1 MSDLFKSAMGY
12 FSSSSV
18 PGEPTGQG
26 NEFVGQ
32 IVQINNV
39 KLRIRKLIAEG
50 GFALVFV
57 AQDVNT
63 GKEYALKRMMAADE
77 EANKNIN
84 QEINILK
91 KLNGHANVIQFM
103 IAHQIEK
110 SRTPHGM
117 TEYQIVTELC
127 TGGSLI
133 DVLNLRAGNP
143 LPPITVCQIFWQTCK
158 AVQHMHAQQPPITH
172 RDLKIENLL
181 IGANGQI
188 KLCDF
193 GSATFQTFHP
203 DMTWSATQRS
213 LLEDEMAKFTTPMY
227 RAPEMLD
234 TWDNR
239 SITSASDVW
248 ALGCVLFMLC
258 YLKHPFE
265 DSAKLRIL
273 NGNYTIPPGDTK
285 YSWFHDIIRGC
296 LQVDP
301 EKRLNISDVLE
312 RLAAICES
320 HNIDVKEPLKLS
332 GKRLDTPSPTHPTPS
347 PAANHPVSEEKP
359 PQRPPR
365 PSQAPHRLSSPSETQ
380 PLPQR
385 PERPERPL
393 PPAPQQPQAGGLFSS
408 IKGGAGSF
416 LKNLKDTSSKVIT
429 TVQQSIARSDLDL
442 SYITSRLAVMSFPGE
457 GLEITHRNSA
467 EDVRALLETRHG
479 GYFMVFNVSGRSY
492 NSARLGG
499 RVMDCSWPG
508 KGRAPPLAT
517 LYSTC
522 SAMLEFL
529 GKDNR
534 NICVVHCMDGRASSA
549 LAVSAL
555 LMYCGL
561 FKRPDDAVQMFAVK
575 RFPPI
580 LNPSEMRYLYYLY
593 NILQPSP
600 LLPHRMPVHIVS
612 LILQPV
618 PMFTKVKDGCR
629 PFIEI
634 YQDDHRVYT
643 TIQEYDRMT
652 MYHITEGKIALPIGL
667 PVQGDITIIVYHARN
682 TISGVIAQGR
692 PSGIRIG
699 QVQFHTG
706 VIAEEMTS
714 LKFQQCELDEIEVS
728 PDHYPEKFSITVSVF
743 VSDEAKKPSRPET
756 WLDHHTKTLSPDLLF
771 STKLEKEEAVETF
784 VHVPSKPP
792 PRPAAPH
799 PNRSTPPPVPP
810 HANPP
815 PRPQPPVI
823 QKPEEEPEAEPEIS
837 KEECKEAA
845 EKLLEDDLLGLNL
858 NLSEPSNNEGAPV
871 SLPKPSSNVDLLG
884 GFGSGADTFFAPD
897 APQPKPS
904 DDLFDPFG
912 ISENHGMTS
921 SHGSDSN
928 LLGGWANVAPA
939 NSNGNGFPRN
949 SSNPNMETKSKDPF
963 ADLGSLSGL
972 APGTG
977 GWNVGGGSSKT
988 SPMNGSPSVSPMVG
1002 SPSHKPNTGPTWNAP
1017 AANTVK
1023 SPSGTPHHQMK
1034 SPSEPQRPDYSRSH
1048 FDTAFTDKLGGT
1060 GVRPKPSNAFEDL
1073 LGSQGYTFT
1082 STRESGPKTMN
1093 AMRKEDM
1100 AQTMDPDKLKI
1111 VEWTDGKKKN
1121 IRALLC
1127 SMHTILWEGTT
1138 WKSVGMHQLVT
1149 AAEVKKT
1156 YRKACLAVHP
1166 DKQMGT
1172 DNENM
1177 AKLIFMELNNAWS
1190 EFESDPATQ
1199 QIFG

>member
-12 FSSSSV
+12 FSSSSA
-18 PGEPTGQG
+18 PGDPSGQG

-32 IVQINNV
+32 VVEINNV

-50 GFALVFV
+50 GFALVFI
-57 AQDVNT
+57 AQDMNT

-77 EANKNIN
+77 EANRNIA
-84 QEINILK
+84 QEISILK

-110 SRTPHGM
+110 SRTSHGM

-133 DVLNLRAGNP
+133 DVLNVRAGNP

-158 AVQHMHAQQPPITH
+158 AIQHMHAQQPPITH

-193 GSATFQTFHP
+193 GSATMKTFHP
-203 DMTWSATQRS
+203 DLMWSAAQRS

-239 SITSASDVW
+239 PITHASDVW
-248 ALGCVLFMLC
+248 ALGCILYMLC
-258 YLKHPFE
+258 FMKHPFE

-273 NGNYTIPPGDTK
+273 NGNYAIPAGDTK
-285 YSWFHDIIRGC
+285 YSWYHDIIRGC

-301 EKRLNISDVLE
+301 EKRLTVSEILE
-312 RLAAICES
+312 RLAAISES
-320 HNIDVKEPLKLS
+320 HRIDVKEPLKLQ
-332 GKRLDTPSPTHPTPS
+332 GKRLDKPSPTHMTPS
-347 PAANHPVSEEKP
+347 PANHPVAEEGKT

-365 PSQAPHRLSSPSETQ
+365 PSQAPSRPSGGPPENH

-385 PERPERPL
+385 P
-393 PPAPQQPQAGGLFSS
+393 PPPQQAPPTQSGGLFSS

-416 LKNLKDTSSKVIT
+416 LKNLKDTSSKVIN

-442 SYITSRLAVMSFPGE
+442 TYITSRVAVMSFPGE
-457 GLEITHRNSA
+457 GLEITHRNNA
-467 EDVRALLETRHG
+467 EDVKALLESRHG

-492 NSARLGG
+492 NPARIGG
-499 RVMDCSWPG
+499 RVVDCHWPG
-508 KGRAPPLAT
+508 KGRAPPLT
-517 LYSTC
+517 HLYSTC
-522 SAMLEFL
+522 SAMLDFL

-555 LMYCGL
+555 LMYTGL

-575 RFPPI
+575 RFPPF
-580 LNPSEMRYLYYLY
+580 LSPSEMRYLYYLY

-600 LLPHRMPVHIVS
+600 LLPHHQPVHLVS

-618 PMFTKVKDGCR
+618 PMFTKVRDGCR
-629 PFIEI
+629 PFMEI
-634 YQDDHRVYT
+634 YQDDHKIFT
-643 TIQEYDRMT
+643 TLQDYERMNV
-652 MYHITEGKIALPIGL
+652 YHITDGKIALPIGL
-667 PVQGDITIIVYHARN
+667 QVQGDISIIAYHARN
-682 TISGVIAQGR
+682 TISGVISQGR

-714 LKFQQCELDEIEVS
+714 LRFQTCELDEIEVS
-728 PDHYPEKFSITVSVF
+728 PDHYPEKFSLTVSVF
-743 VSDEAKKPSRPET
+743 VSDEVRSPLRPEP
-756 WLDHHTKTLSPDLLF
+756 WLDHQSKTLSSDLLF
-771 STKLEKEEAVETF
+771 STKLEKEEVVETF
-784 VHVPSKPP
+784 VHVPTRPP
-792 PRPAAPH
+792 PRPAPPSHTEAQ
-799 PNRSTPPPVPP
+799 RSSPPLVPA
-810 HANPP
+810 HSNTPP
-815 PRPQPPVI
+815 PRPQPPVVH
-823 QKPEEEPEAEPEIS
+823 KPEDVLDTKPDLQKDNVQAESVADTI
-837 KEECKEAA
+837 
-845 EKLLEDDLLGLNL
+845 DLLGLNL
-858 NLSEPSNNEGAPV
+858 GASISSNTTSNM
-871 SLPKPSSNVDLLG
+871 PKPGSNVDLLG
-884 GFGSGADTFFAPD
+884 GFGAGPENLLNHPD
-897 APQPKPS
+897 FIQPSKPQTKIS
-904 DDLFDPFG
+904 EDLFDPFG
-912 ISENHGMTS
+912 ISGSEGLTS
-921 SHGSDSN
+921 THHSDTN
-928 LLGGWANVAPA
+928 LLGGWANNPSA
-939 NSNGNGFPRN
+939 NGMVRN
-949 SSNPNMETKSKDPF
+949 SSTPNMETKTNSDPF

-972 APGTG
+972 APVGGG
-977 GWNVGGGSSKT
+977 GWSVGGGSSKPT
-988 SPMNGSPSVSPMVG
+988 TPMNGSPMGG
-1002 SPSHKPNTGPTWNAP
+1002 SPSHRPNSMPNWNASNS
-1017 AANTVK
+1017 AK
-1023 SPSGTPHHQMK
+1023 SPTGTPQHQMK

-1048 FDTAFTDKLGGT
+1048 FDTAHKDHKQAGT
-1060 GVRPKPSNAFEDL
+1060 GVRPKVGDAFGDL
-1073 LGSQGYTFT
+1073 LGSQGYAFSSAKDT
-1082 STRESGPKTMN
+1082 GPKTMN

-1100 AQTMDPDKLKI
+1100 ARDMDPEKLKI
-1111 VEWTDGKKKN
+1111 VEWTDGKEKN

-1127 SMHTILWEGTT
+1127 SLHTVLWEGTT
-1138 WKSVGMHQLVT
+1138 WKTVGMHQLVT

-1166 DKQMGT
+1166 DKQMGS

-1190 EFESDPATQ
+1190 EFENDPMTQ
-1199 QIFG
+1199 QMFG